1 MVKKRWSYLSQGTIK
16 RLFKAKTNKWM
27 IAIKEELASLEKNN
41 TWILL
46 KKLKN
51 QRVVGCKWI
60 FKVKKGIF
68 GKEKE
73 RYNARLVAKVFTQV
87 EEGGFP

>member
-1 MVKKRWSYLSQGTIK
+1 ME
-16 RLFKAKTNKWM
+16 LFEPRNYQEIIQSKDKNKWM